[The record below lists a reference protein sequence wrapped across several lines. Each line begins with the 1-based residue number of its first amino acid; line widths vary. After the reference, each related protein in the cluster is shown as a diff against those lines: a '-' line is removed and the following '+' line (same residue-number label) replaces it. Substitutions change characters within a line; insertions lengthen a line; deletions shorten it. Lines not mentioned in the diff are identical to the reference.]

1 MGYQASFRED
11 RLTIDPPLSGKAI
24 DTWDDAH
31 QRYIRTANADHFCSI
46 VLNIEKTETPLA
58 DGSGDVIVARRAA
71 SCYVSGDD
79 LRAESVS
86 KDIRDL
92 IAFAEANGSRVYGTI
107 VQTGGHPDMV
117 YPARWVVGN
126 GEVEVQRP
134 VLLYPLDP
142 DGIGALAV
150 AVSQYTGERH
160 GRSAGGIAESNEW
173 GPAEANSVATD
184 MIRDLYDVLKR
195 RSA

>member
-24 DTWDDAH
+24 VAWGDAH
-31 QRYIRTANADHFCSI
+31 QRYVRTANADHFCSI
-46 VLNIEKTETPLA
+46 VLDIEKKETPLA

-71 SCYVSGDD
+71 SCHVSGDD
-79 LRAESVS
+79 LREESTV

-92 IAFAEANGSRVYGTI
+92 VAFAEANGSRVHGTI
-107 VQTGGHPDMV
+107 VQTDGHPDMT
-117 YPARWVVGN
+117 YPVRWVVGH
-126 GEVEVQRP
+126 GTVEAQRP

-150 AVSQYTGERH
+150 AVAKHTGEKH

-173 GPAEANSVATD
+173 GPDEANSVAAD
-184 MIRDLYDVLKR
+184 MIRDLYDVLNR
-195 RSA
+195 RNA